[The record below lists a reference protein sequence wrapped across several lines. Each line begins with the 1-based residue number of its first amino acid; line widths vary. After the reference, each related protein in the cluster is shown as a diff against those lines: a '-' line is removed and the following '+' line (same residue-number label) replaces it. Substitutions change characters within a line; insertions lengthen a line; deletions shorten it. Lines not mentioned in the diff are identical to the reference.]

1 MFNGSRIGVVIPALN
16 EEESIGLVVRDILSQ
31 RNEDG
36 TQIVDDLVVCDNGS
50 TDSTARVAT
59 EAGAAL
65 VSDRKKGYGRACLTA
80 IDAMR
85 KKSPRVVVF
94 MDGDHAFNAADIPT
108 FLHSIDQGADLVIGS
123 RTLGVCERGALTVAQ
138 RIGNRV
144 ATILIGLLW
153 GATITDLGPYRA
165 IRSTALDRLCMQD
178 EAFGWTVE
186 MQVKAIKMDMRVVEI
201 PVNTRVR
208 LGYSKISGTFK
219 GVILAGTAIL
229 LKIIQ
234 LRICNPS
241 ISSIHYR

>member
-1 MFNGSRIGVVIPALN
+1 MFKGIRVGVVIPALN
-16 EEESIGLVVRDILSQ
+16 EEASIGLVVRDIYSQ

-59 EAGAAL
+59 EAGATL
-65 VSDRKKGYGRACLTA
+65 VSDQKKGYGRACLTA
-80 IDAMR
+80 IETVR
-85 KKSPRVVVF
+85 KQSPGIVVF
-94 MDGDHAFNAADIPT
+94 TDGDHAFDANDIPT
-108 FLHSIDQGADLVIGS
+108 MLHSIDQGADLVIGS
-123 RTLGVCERGALTVAQ
+123 RTLGNCEPGALSVAQ

-144 ATILIGLLW
+144 ATALIGLLW
-153 GATITDLGPYRA
+153 GVTITDLGPYRA
-165 IRSTALDRLCMQD
+165 IRTTALDRLCMRD

-186 MQVKAIKMDMRVVEI
+186 MQLKAIKMDMRIVEI

-219 GVILAGTAIL
+219 GVVLAGTAIL

-234 LRICNPS
+234 LRIFNPTT
-241 ISSIHYR
+241 SSIHYR

>member
-1 MFNGSRIGVVIPALN
+1 MFKGIRVGVVIPALN
-16 EEESIGLVVRDILSQ
+16 EEESIGLVVRDIYSQ

-36 TQIVDDLVVCDNGS
+36 SLVVDDLVVCDNGS

-59 EAGAAL
+59 EAGATL
-65 VSDRKKGYGRACLTA
+65 VSERKKGYGRACLTA
-80 IDAMR
+80 IDALR
-85 KKSPRVVVF
+85 KKSPGVVVF
-94 MDGDHAFNAADIPT
+94 TDGDHAFDGGDIPT
-108 FLHSIDQGADLVIGS
+108 MLHSIDQGADLVIGS
-123 RTLGVCERGALTVAQ
+123 RTLGNCEPGALTVTQ

-144 ATILIGLLW
+144 ATGLIGLLW

-208 LGYSKISGTFK
+208 LGYSKISGTIK
-219 GVILAGTAIL
+219 GVILAGTTIL

-234 LRICNPS
+234 LRFFNPS
-241 ISSIHYR
+241 TSSSHHR